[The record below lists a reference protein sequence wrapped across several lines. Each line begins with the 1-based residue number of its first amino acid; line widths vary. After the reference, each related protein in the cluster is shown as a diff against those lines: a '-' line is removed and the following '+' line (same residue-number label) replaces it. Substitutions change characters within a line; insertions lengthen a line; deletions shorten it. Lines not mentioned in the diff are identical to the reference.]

1 MLELLLK
8 IFQNTWDKMRNKIIL
23 LALAIGLMG
32 CADETNRQKHLQS
45 IYPNCKV
52 EPATGLIQR
61 DGYNFIVIDTTNQ
74 IIAVS
79 FYPFSETKIMDLRN
93 IR

>member
-1 MLELLLK
+1 MK
-8 IFQNTWDKMRNKIIL
+8 NKLIII
-23 LALAIGLMG
+23 ALAIGMVG
-32 CADETNRQKHLQS
+32 CADGTNRQKHLQTL
-45 IYPNCKV
+45 YPHCKV

-61 DGYNFIVIDTTNQ
+61 DGYNFIVIDSTNQ

-79 FYPFSETKIMDLRN
+79 FYPFSETKILDLRN

>member
-1 MLELLLK
+1 MK
-8 IFQNTWDKMRNKIIL
+8 NKLIII
-23 LALAIGLMG
+23 ALTIGMVG
-32 CADETNRQKHLQS
+32 CADQTNRQKHVQT
-45 IYPNCKV
+45 IYPHCKV
-52 EPATGLIQR
+52 EPATGLIQKN
-61 DGYNFIVIDTTNQ
+61 GYNFIVIDSNNQ

>member
-1 MLELLLK
+1 MK
-8 IFQNTWDKMRNKIIL
+8 NKLIII
-23 LALAIGLMG
+23 ALAIGMMG
-32 CADETNRQKHLQS
+32 CADATNRQKHLQTL
-45 IYPNCKV
+45 YPHCKV

-61 DGYNFIVIDTTNQ
+61 DGYNFIVIDSTKQ

-79 FYPFSETKIMDLRN
+79 FYPLSETKILDLRN

>member
-1 MLELLLK
+1 MK
-8 IFQNTWDKMRNKIIL
+8 NKLMIIT
-23 LALAIGLMG
+23 LAIGLMG
-32 CADETNRQKHLQS
+32 CVDATNRQKHLQS

-61 DGYNFIVIDTTNQ
+61 DGYDFIVIDTNNQ
-74 IIAVS
+74 IIAVC
-79 FYPFSETKIMDLRN
+79 FYPFSETKIENLRN